1 MDFKRRLPIPKEVK
15 EMFPLSEHGAKRREF
30 CIESITKILEGK
42 DSRLLLMIGPCSA
55 DREDAVMEYLRRLA
69 ELSKEVEDKVFIVP
83 RLFTSKPRSQGNAYK
98 GMLHRPDVESE
109 FDDIF
114 KGLLAIRN
122 IHQKALEETGFG
134 CVDEML
140 YPDTYRFLS
149 DLLCYTS
156 IGARSSDNQQHKL
169 IASGLDIP
177 VGIKNAMNGDIK
189 SLLQSISTA
198 QNSHIFIYRNWEVE
212 SHGNPYAHGILR
224 GYVDCNG
231 VSHSNVESEMLKD
244 ICRRYEQADL
254 KNPSLIIDCN
264 HSNSGK
270 DYLKQID
277 IAKSVAQTRK
287 EDASVAHIVKGF
299 MIESY
304 LEDGRQEDCGGIF
317 GKSITDPC
325 LGWEKTVRLVKDLA
339 KMW

>member
-15 EMFPLSEHGAKRREF
+15 ELYPLSEKGAKRREYF
-30 CIESITKILEGK
+30 IKSITDILSGR
-42 DSRLLLMIGPCSA
+42 DDRLLVLVGPCSA
-55 DREDAVMEYLRRLA
+55 DREDAIMEYLHRLTGLA
-69 ELSKEVEDKVFIVP
+69 EEVKDRIFIVP
-83 RLFTSKPRSQGNAYK
+83 RLYTSKPRSKGNAYK
-98 GMLHRPDVESE
+98 GMLHRPDLESE
-109 FDDIF
+109 SDDIF

-149 DLLCYTS
+149 DLLCYVS

-189 SLLQSISTA
+189 SLMQTIGTA
-198 QNSHIFIYRNWEVE
+198 QNSHTFIYRNWEVE
-212 SHGNPYAHGILR
+212 SQGNPFAHGILR
-224 GYVDCNG
+224 GYVDNEG
-231 VSHSNVESEMLKD
+231 KSHSNVEPD
-244 ICRRYEQADL
+244 
-254 KNPSLIIDCN
+254 SLIRICHLYEESALQNPALIVDCN

-277 IAKSVAQTRK
+277 IARSIMDCRK
-287 EDASVAHIVKGF
+287 KDSAVGNVVKGL

-304 LEDGRQEDCGGIF
+304 LEDGNQCETGGVF

-325 LGWEKTVRLVKDLA
+325 LGWDKTRALLLELA
-339 KMW
+339 EQ

>member
-15 EMFPLSEHGAKRREF
+15 AMYPLSKKGEQRREF
-30 CIESITKILEGK
+30 CIKSINDILEGK
-42 DSRLLLMIGPCSA
+42 DSRLLMMMGPCSA
-55 DREDAVMEYLRRLA
+55 DRVDAVMEYLQRLA
-69 ELSKEVEDKVFIVP
+69 VLADKVKDKVFIVP
-83 RLFTSKPRSQGNAYK
+83 RLYTSKPRSKGNAYK
-98 GMLHRPDVESE
+98 GMLHRPDLDSDY
-109 FDDIF
+109 DDIF

-122 IHQKALEETGFG
+122 IHQKALEEVGFG

-149 DLLCYTS
+149 DLLCYVS

-189 SLLQSISTA
+189 SLIQTINTA
-198 QNSHIFIYRNWEVE
+198 QNPHTFIYRNWEVE
-212 SHGNPYAHGILR
+212 SQGNPFAHGILR
-224 GYVDCNG
+224 GYVDQEG
-231 VSHSNVESEMLKD
+231 VSHPNISPEELQRFCRMYEESGLE
-244 ICRRYEQADL
+244 
-254 KNPSLIIDCN
+254 NPAFIIDCN

-270 DYLKQID
+270 NYLKQID
-277 IAKSVAQTRK
+277 IAQDIVRCRK
-287 EDASVAHIVKGF
+287 ENESVGRIVKGI

-304 LEDGRQEDCGGIF
+304 LEDGNQCDNGGVF

-325 LGWEKTVRLVKDLA
+325 LGWEKSEKLVLELA
-339 KMW
+339 EIW

>member
-15 EMFPLSEHGAKRREF
+15 ELYPLSEKGAKRREY
-30 CIESITKILEGK
+30 CIKSITDILSGR
-42 DSRLLLMIGPCSA
+42 DDRLLVLVGPCSA
-55 DREDAVMEYLRRLA
+55 DREDAIMEYLHRLTGLA
-69 ELSKEVEDKVFIVP
+69 EEVKDRIFIVP
-83 RLFTSKPRSQGNAYK
+83 RLYTSKPRSKGNAYK
-98 GMLHRPDVESE
+98 GMLHRPDLDSES
-109 FDDIF
+109 DDIF

-149 DLLCYTS
+149 DLLCYVS

-189 SLLQSISTA
+189 SLMQTIGTA
-198 QNSHIFIYRNWEVE
+198 QNSHTFIYRNWEVE
-212 SHGNPYAHGILR
+212 SQGNPFAHGILR
-224 GYVDCNG
+224 GYVDNEG
-231 VSHSNVESEMLKD
+231 KSHSNVEPD
-244 ICRRYEQADL
+244 
-254 KNPSLIIDCN
+254 SLIRICHLYEESDLQNPALIVDCN

-277 IAKSVAQTRK
+277 IARSILDCRK
-287 EDASVAHIVKGF
+287 KDSAAGNIVKGL

-304 LEDGRQEDCGGIF
+304 LEDGNQCETGGVF

-325 LGWEKTVRLVKDLA
+325 LGWDKTRALLLELAEK
-339 KMW
+339 